1 MGIMSRST
9 GKMLWM
15 VALLVASLFI
25 GGCGGI
31 KPYEPRNNR
40 EEGPEKGLFTGSQ
53 GEFVIYRKAE
63 EPQKERE
70 DNKSPG
76 ETESATQPEPAGN
89 ESGSVDKASGD
100 TP

>member
-1 MGIMSRST
+1 MAIIRIFR
-9 GKMLWM
+9 GKVLWL
-15 VALLVASLFI
+15 VALLVASLLI
-25 GGCGGI
+25 GGCGAI

-63 EPQKERE
+63 EPKKESE

-76 ETESATQPEPAGN
+76 TTASPAQPEQAAE
-89 ESGSVDKASGD
+89 ESGSVDKPAGD